1 MADLLQQTV
10 YLFNFFLSISPFRI
24 ELIYWWNPNRSNR
37 PIGTIPWF
45 CFPSCA
51 EEIGK
56 KQEWFMRMNLFR
68 RGDETWRGSRYIS
81 LKWKGVRALGTGGPL
96 CFFIRKEKEKEKR
109 YYYRPVNNRT
119 ISPYRVI
126 PQVKLFLVWR
136 GRKQVKVPSQPTSF
150 VHFSFLFSSLL
161 PGRRIPP
168 LSVDNYCVCVR
179 GGWEGHVRKCSIR
192 VVRQHPP
199 AILSDPI

>member
-10 YLFNFFLSISPFRI
+10 YLFNFFYQFPPFG
-24 ELIYWWNPNRSNR
+24 SNWFIDEIQID
-37 PIGTIPWF
+37 PIG
-45 CFPSCA
+45 PSGQSRDS